1 MLDSQPKFTIITT
14 SFNRS
19 ALAEHCIRSV
29 LLQSYSNIEYFV
41 IDNGSSEP
49 LDELI
54 ESLNDPR
61 IIYTRHVKNQ
71 CLNHLLNTTF
81 EHATGDYLLWLQ
93 DDDALTPNA
102 LEIVAEYLVVN
113 ASAEILFGGYAR
125 YNHDTGR
132 VYPEQGACGRD
143 SPTEP
148 WQENS
153 DEILGTIGAYFGL
166 NIGPSKAFTIPA
178 TPTTSYFSVDLLS
191 RVRARQTNL
200 WIPPYGDHSLMTALL
215 YEEKLHI
222 IPAILGLVGDTVV
235 REQTDLTQDRYRR
248 MESKT
253 FRDSNFLYKG
263 LTIPNCQATS
273 LVRAYACHVSVT
285 SMYKLLLPKFFI
297 RHAFAILNDTRITKR
312 TIRDLFEVFPDA
324 ARSCIHFGLAANDA
338 RDLALLLRRIIAR
351 CGGSAL
357 KRWIA
362 GNRISQA
369 KETAS
374 EAFENTRDSKR
385 FSSILECI
393 EWINGLNPPA
403 NWRTPLPDIGN
414 DK

>member
-1 MLDSQPKFTIITT
+1 MHDLYPKFTIITN
-14 SFNRS
+14 SFNRRT
-19 ALAEHCIRSV
+19 LAEHCIRSV
-29 LLQSYSNIEYFV
+29 LVQSYSNIEYFV
-41 IDNGSSEP
+41 IDNGSREP

-61 IIYTRHVKNQ
+61 IIYTRHDENQ

-81 EHATGDYLLWLQ
+81 EHVTGDYLLWLQ
-93 DDDALTPNA
+93 DDDALTPDA
-102 LEIVAEYLVVN
+102 LKLVTEYLLLN
-113 ASAEILFGGYAR
+113 PSAEILFGGYAR
-125 YNHDTGR
+125 YNHDTGAA
-132 VYPEQGACGRD
+132 YPEQGTCGRD
-143 SPTEP
+143 SPREP

-153 DEILGTIGAYFGL
+153 VEILGAIGAHFGL
-166 NIGPSKAFTIPA
+166 NFGPSKAFAIPA
-178 TPTTSYFSVDLLS
+178 SPTTSYFSVDLLT
-191 RVRARQTNL
+191 RVRARQRSL
-200 WIPPYGDHSLMTALL
+200 WIPPYGDHSLVMALL
-215 YEEKLHI
+215 YVDKLHI
-222 IPAILGLVGDTVV
+222 LPAILGLVGDTVV

-248 MESKT
+248 MESQT

-285 SMYKLLLPKFFI
+285 SMYKVLLPTFFI
-297 RHAFAILNDTRITKR
+297 RHASAILNDTRITKR

-324 ARSCIHFGLAANDA
+324 VLSCIYFGLAARDA
-338 RDLALLLRRIIAR
+338 KDLALLLRKIIAR

-362 GNRISQA
+362 GKRISQA

-374 EAFENTRDSKR
+374 EAFESTSDSKR
-385 FSSILECI
+385 FSSILECA

-403 NWRTPLPDIGN
+403 NWRTSLPDLG
-414 DK
+414 KVQ